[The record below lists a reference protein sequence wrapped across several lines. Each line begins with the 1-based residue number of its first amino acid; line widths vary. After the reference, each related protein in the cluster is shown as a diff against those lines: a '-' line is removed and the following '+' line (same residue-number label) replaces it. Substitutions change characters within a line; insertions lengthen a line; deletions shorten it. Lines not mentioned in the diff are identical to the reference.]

1 MKTDVEIQAE
11 LDRVALKKAED
22 ASSYL
27 SDRKDLEAI
36 ATKIQEALKYNSEK
50 SVANDLSL
58 GLKHLEAIRTAANQ
72 TANDL
77 NQIRNLLAALIF
89 LGMVWFLA
97 TLIIALTR

>member
-1 MKTDVEIQAE
+1 MKTDSEIQAE
-11 LDRVALKKAED
+11 LDRVAQKKVED
-22 ASSYL
+22 AQSYL
-27 SDRKDLEAI
+27 KDRQDLEAV
-36 ATKIQEALKYNSEK
+36 ATHLLKSLKSKNEVSVEDALSI
-50 SVANDLSL
+50 

-77 NQIRNLLAALIF
+77 NQIRNLLAAMIF